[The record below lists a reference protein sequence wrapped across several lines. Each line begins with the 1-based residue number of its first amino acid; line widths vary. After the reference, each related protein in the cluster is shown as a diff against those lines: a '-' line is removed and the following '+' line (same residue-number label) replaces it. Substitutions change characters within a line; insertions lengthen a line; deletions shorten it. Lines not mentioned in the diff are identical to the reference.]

1 MIKIGKY
8 NKLRVS
14 RAVDFGL
21 YLEDEDGNEVL
32 IPTKYI
38 NFNDEPGT
46 EVEVFVYLDSE
57 GRPIATTLK
66 PNAEVGEFAI
76 MKVAQTNNVGA
87 FLDWGIDK
95 DILVPFREQKI
106 KMKQGESYP
115 VYVYLDDAS
124 GRIVASSKIGKFIGN
139 LYPDYRYGQQVSLF
153 IYEEIPV
160 GFKAIVNNTH
170 QGILYKDRLNKR
182 LVVGEHLAGYVLQ
195 VREDGK
201 IDLSLEPGRMSR
213 SNALTD
219 IIIDYLK
226 NNKSADKVGDSSS
239 PELIRELFNCSKKD
253 FKRAIGILYREHKI
267 VINDGMIALNNSRK

>member
-8 NKLRVS
+8 NKLKVS

-87 FLDWGIDK
+87 FLEWGIDK
-95 DILVPFREQKI
+95 DILVPFREQKT
-106 KMKQGESYP
+106 KMRQGESYP

-124 GRIVASSKIGKFIGN
+124 GRIVASSKLGKFLGN
-139 LYPDYRYGQQVSLF
+139 LYPDYKYGEQVSLF
-153 IYEEIPV
+153 IYEEIPI

-182 LVVGEHLAGYVLQ
+182 IEVGERIKGFVLQ
-195 VREDGK
+195 VRDDGK

-213 SNALTD
+213 SNALND
-219 IIIDYLK
+219 VILDFLK
-226 NNKSADKVGDSSS
+226 NNKGAVQVGDSSS

-253 FKRAIGILYREHKI
+253 FKRTIGIMYREHKI
-267 VINDGMIALNNSRK
+267 VIKNGMITLNDSRK